1 MPYQGTDLR
10 SVVMNVS
17 YVNQLRQRLQ
27 RLTDVPAPSGYEDA
41 LIRLICGELPDSVHE
56 VKVDPLGN
64 VIVRL
69 HPSAEPDPYKV
80 LVFAHMDEVG
90 FIVRNIEDNGFVR
103 IERLGGIPEKS
114 MLGQAVVLDTA
125 GGRLQGVIGTKSHH
139 WTAPEEK
146 FTVPPI
152 REAYV
157 DFGFYTKREA
167 REAGVEVGLPVSY
180 ARQFFGHRNV
190 VFSNSLDNRAG
201 CLVLLEL
208 IDRLAGKA
216 SSSDIFIVFSVQEEF
231 NLHGVLPAVREVNP
245 HVAIALDLAVAADTP
260 DLQGMSDVRLG
271 GGPCLN
277 LYSFHGRGTLAGL
290 IPNPKLSRLIAEV
303 AGTHGIP
310 LQRST
315 FMGGLT
321 DASFS
326 QFEHRGIPMVDL
338 AFPLR
343 YTHAPLEAVDLEDV
357 HCLIR
362 LVEALLPWLHTEL
375 DLKRG

>member
-1 MPYQGTDLR
+1 MK
-10 SVVMNVS
+10 VS
-17 YVNQLRQRLQ
+17 YVDRLKQRLQ

-56 VKVDPLGN
+56 VNVDPLGN
-64 VIVRL
+64 VIVRI

-90 FIVRNIEDNGFVR
+90 FIVRRIEDNGFVR

-114 MLGQAVVLDTA
+114 MLGQPVLLETA
-125 GGRLQGVIGTKSHH
+125 KGRLHGVIGTKSHH
-139 WTAPEEK
+139 WTRPEEK
-146 FTVPPI
+146 FTVPQVSA
-152 REAYV
+152 AYV
-157 DFGFYTKREA
+157 DFGFYTGQEA
-167 REAGVEVGLPVSY
+167 MEAGVEVGLPISY
-180 ARQFFGHRNV
+180 GRRFFCNRNV

-208 IDRLAGKA
+208 IDRLAGKP
-216 SSSDIFIVFSVQEEF
+216 SPSPSEICIVFSVQEEF

-245 HVAIALDLAVAADTP
+245 HVAIVLDLAVSADTP
-260 DLQGMSDVRLG
+260 DLQGVSDVRLG

-290 IPNPKLSRLIAEV
+290 IPNPKLSRLIAAV
-303 AGTHGIP
+303 AEAHGIP

-343 YTHAPLEAVDLEDV
+343 YTHAPLEAVDLEDL
-357 HCLIR
+357 HRLIM
-362 LVEALLPWLHTEL
+362 LVEALLPHLNKQL